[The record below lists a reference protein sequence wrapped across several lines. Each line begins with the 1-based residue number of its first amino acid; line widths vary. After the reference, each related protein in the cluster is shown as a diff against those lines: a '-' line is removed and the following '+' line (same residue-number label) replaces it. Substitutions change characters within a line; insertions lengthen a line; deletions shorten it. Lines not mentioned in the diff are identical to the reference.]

1 MRAPRQQSNRLCI
14 PLCLDS
20 DYHCFGFNLL
30 VLSTTCRAAR
40 ATDRCGQAK
49 GRIWKRQSKPF
60 CFVTR
65 LGPAPRCRSICLH
78 CLVGSLVKQ
87 QPPGYFRQWYFLVP
101 NFVASFCCWSCTS
114 GAHCH
119 SAPPVAKATVSLCVF
134 RYSSWLSFHY
144 YSCLWWLMRHV
155 TASYKPSNDHTRGTG
170 SGSHTVCVLCA
181 HLMHDYLYWALK

>member
-65 LGPAPRCRSICLH
+65 LGAAAPRCRSICLH
-78 CLVGSLVKQ
+78 RLVGSLVKQ
-87 QPPGYFRQWYFLVP
+87 QPAGYFRQWYFPVP
-101 NFVASFCCWSCTS
+101 NVS
-114 GAHCH
+114 GVHCN
-119 SAPPVAKATVSLCVF
+119 SAPVAKATVSLCVF

-144 YSCLWWLMRHV
+144 YSCCDDWWDMSQHHINPQMITHEARGPGHRHCMC
-155 TASYKPSNDHTRGTG
+155 SLYPS
-170 SGSHTVCVLCA
+170 
-181 HLMHDYLYWALK
+181 HDYHLYWALK